1 MSVVR
6 GILSFCRALDV
17 LFNTV
22 GERLV
27 ECGSDDEGT
36 HSLFRPFAFQGVA
49 AMKPEDASKLEEDK
63 RKIVALGCELID
75 AAQKARLSNNLL
87 PQSSNDDSFFSTS
100 TASQQTIMSHGN
112 LSLQSLATM
121 FPQVSYIKHNSILQR
136 QTRVAF

>member
-1 MSVVR
+1 M
-6 GILSFCRALDV
+6 
-17 LFNTV
+17 
-22 GERLV
+22 V
-27 ECGSDDEGT
+27 ECASDGGGDEGT

-112 LSLQSLATM
+112 ISLQSLATM
-121 FPQVSYIKHNSILQR
+121 FPQVSQMIKHKIILTVASQNSQPR
-136 QTRVAF
+136 TV